1 MTSHISDELPQLLT
15 GEATREVV
23 QRSAAHLR
31 SCEDCQQ
38 ELVSAVV
45 AHASLI
51 SAQRFAPEIVVR
63 STDPLPQRAVQA
75 AQVEALPDL
84 SSVFAQVR
92 DEASTRPS
100 VARRRQRRPLMAVA
114 AVAAGALIGG
124 GGVALIANDHPG
136 TAVTQSIALSAFGV
150 GHTSATAT
158 VTRSGQL
165 ALNASALPRLDANH
179 RYEVW
184 LTNGARTQ
192 MKPIGWIGDNGKAAL
207 TVPASLMKTYSD
219 IEVSVQQVNDPT
231 YTYSGTSVLRGSY
244 SA

>member
-1 MTSHISDELPQLLT
+1 MTAHISDELPRLLT

-38 ELVSAVV
+38 ELVAAVV
-45 AHASLI
+45 AHASLT
-51 SAQRFAPEIVVR
+51 SAQRFAPEIVTR
-63 STDPLPQRAVQA
+63 SAVAPPQRAAQA
-75 AQVEALPDL
+75 PAAEPLPDL
-84 SSVFAQVR
+84 SQVFAQVR
-92 DEASTRPS
+92 EEASAWPEP
-100 VARRRQRRPLMAVA
+100 AHRQRRRPLMAVA

-124 GGVALIANDHPG
+124 GGVAVIVNHRPG
-136 TAVTQSIALSAFGV
+136 AAVTQSIALSAFGV
-150 GHTSATAT
+150 GHTTASAT
-158 VTRSGQL
+158 VTRGGEL
-165 ALNASALPRLDANH
+165 ALNASSLPRLDATH

-207 TVPASLMKTYSD
+207 TVPASLMRTYTD
-219 IEVSVQQVNDPT
+219 IEVSVQRVNDPT

>member
-1 MTSHISDELPQLLT
+1 MTTHISDELPQLLT

-23 QRSAAHLR
+23 QRAAAHLR

-45 AHASLI
+45 AHASLT
-51 SAQRFAPEIVVR
+51 SAQRFAPELVVR
-63 STDPLPQRAVQA
+63 STDRAPQRPADTA
-75 AQVEALPDL
+75 PVEPLPDL

-92 DEASTRPS
+92 DEASARPS
-100 VARRRQRRPLMAVA
+100 AARGRARRPLMAVA

-124 GGVALIANDHPG
+124 SGVALIANVHRG
-136 TAVTQSIALSAFGV
+136 AAVTQSIALSAFGV
-150 GHTSATAT
+150 GHTGASAT
-158 VTRSGQL
+158 VTRSGEL
-165 ALNASALPRLDANH
+165 SLNASSLPRLDATH

-192 MKPIGWIGDNGKAAL
+192 MKPIGWIGDNGKAAMS
-207 TVPASLMKTYSD
+207 VPASLMKTYSD